1 MAASDRSGLRRVAL
15 LIPQLTLPGGT
26 EVQVSLLARQLH
38 ARNIDVSVL
47 VLWGD
52 EGYAKTLRLAGIEV
66 HRLGFVS
73 LSSEPSALV
82 ANLRAAGRLIRL
94 LRHLRP
100 QVLHAFLYFGYVV
113 APPAARLAGVPVVV
127 AGRRS
132 LSFFKRERWWV
143 LALERAVNRVTD
155 HVIANAAAVA
165 EDARTVERLPAHKLS
180 VIYNGLPETAFD
192 PAEPENIDTSLPV
205 ILCVANLLE
214 IKGHRFLIDA
224 AATLARQ
231 GNPCTVILVGD
242 GPEYAPLQTQA
253 TTLGLDV
260 RFLGSRTDTAG
271 LLARA
276 DIVVLP
282 SLSEGLSNAVMEAM
296 AAGRPTIA
304 TSVGGT
310 PELLEDRGLLV
321 PPADP
326 AALAEAITHLLTH
339 PQHATTLATAA
350 RAWARK
356 NLDATAMTTQHI
368 NLYHQLLETRCVE

>member
-1 MAASDRSGLRRVAL
+1 MAANDRSGLRRVAL
-15 LIPQLTLPGGT
+15 LIPQLALPGGT
-26 EVQVSLLARQLH
+26 EAQVSLLARQLH

-47 VLWGD
+47 VLRGD
-52 EGYAKTLRLAGIEV
+52 EGCAKTLRLVGIEV
-66 HRLGFVS
+66 HRLGFAS
-73 LSSEPSALV
+73 LSFEPSALV
-82 ANLRAAGRLIRL
+82 ANLRAAARLIRL

-113 APPAARLAGVPVVV
+113 ATPAARLAGVPVVV

-132 LSFFKRERWWV
+132 LSFFKRERWCV
-143 LALERAVNRVTD
+143 LALERAVNRITD

-165 EDARTVERLPAHKLS
+165 EDARTVEHLPAHKLS

-192 PAEPENIDTSLPV
+192 PAEPENIDTPLPV

-214 IKGHRFLIDA
+214 IKGHRFLVDA

-231 GNPCTVILVGD
+231 GNPCTIILVGD

-260 RFLGSRTDTAG
+260 RFLGSRTGTAG

-296 AAGRPTIA
+296 AAGRPIIA

-339 PQHATTLATAA
+339 PRHATTLATAA

-368 NLYHQLLETRCVE
+368 NLYRQLLETRCVE